1 MSQVVGVFTEEEGL
15 DEHGGDRRLS
25 SHLTDGLSRVESYV
39 EYSSAQRLTKQMKAE
54 LFDPDNKYGDV
65 GRRVEGVGANMVA
78 CIGMPPKYIVKQA
91 NGAVKEYYR
100 GNINEANSVIGIV
113 RTYTKT
119 SELITLDTFL
129 GSIQNELFDLG
140 AELSTPKSNQS
151 NSLSI
156 VEKQVDRIEQEID
169 QLNINLE
176 SLRSFVLPG
185 GTPAS
190 SYLHLARTVIRR
202 AERLMVQLSLT
213 EKDSVSDI
221 ALKYVN
227 RLSDLCF
234 VAARYANQTD
244 QGGQGDTL
252 WRPGETNIN
261 E

>member
-1 MSQVVGVFTEEEGL
+1 MVILNKIYTKT
-15 DEHGGDRRLS
+15 GDKGSTSLG
-25 SHLTDGLSRVESYV
+25 DGSRVSKD
-39 EYSSAQRLTKQMKAE
+39 SL
-54 LFDPDNKYGDV
+54 
-65 GRRVEGVGANMVA
+65 RVETYGT
-78 CIGMPPKYIVKQA
+78 ID
-91 NGAVKEYYR
+91 
-100 GNINEANSVIGIV
+100 EANSIIGMV

-119 SELITLDTFL
+119 SELITLDNFL

-140 AELSTPKSNQS
+140 AELSTPQDGSH

-176 SLRSFVLPG
+176 PLRSFVLPG

-213 EKDSVSDI
+213 ENNSVSEI

-234 VAARYANQTD
+234 VAARYANQTY

-252 WRPGETNIN
+252 WRPGETNNN

>member
-1 MSQVVGVFTEEEGL
+1 MGSTSL
-15 DEHGGDRRLS
+15 GD
-25 SHLTDGLSRVESYV
+25 GSRVSKD
-39 EYSSAQRLTKQMKAE
+39 SL
-54 LFDPDNKYGDV
+54 
-65 GRRVEGVGANMVA
+65 RVETYGT
-78 CIGMPPKYIVKQA
+78 ID
-91 NGAVKEYYR
+91 
-100 GNINEANSVIGIV
+100 EANSIIGIV
-113 RTYTKT
+113 RTHTKT
-119 SELITLDTFL
+119 SELITLDNFL

-140 AELSTPKSNQS
+140 AELSTPQKSDH

-176 SLRSFVLPG
+176 PLRSFVLPG

-213 EKDSVSDI
+213 ENNSVSAI

-234 VAARYANQTD
+234 VAARYANQTG

-252 WRPGETNIN
+252 WRPGETNN
-261 E
+261 DE

>member
-1 MSQVVGVFTEEEGL
+1 M
-15 DEHGGDRRLS
+15 
-25 SHLTDGLSRVESYV
+25 
-39 EYSSAQRLTKQMKAE
+39 
-54 LFDPDNKYGDV
+54 
-65 GRRVEGVGANMVA
+65 
-78 CIGMPPKYIVKQA
+78 
-91 NGAVKEYYR
+91 
-100 GNINEANSVIGIV
+100 

-140 AELSTPKSNQS
+140 AELSTPKSNQP

-213 EKDSVSDI
+213 EIDSVSDI

-252 WRPGETNIN
+252 WRPGETNIS

>member
-1 MSQVVGVFTEEEGL
+1 MVILNKIYTKT
-15 DEHGGDRRLS
+15 GDKGSTSLG
-25 SHLTDGLSRVESYV
+25 DGSRVSKD
-39 EYSSAQRLTKQMKAE
+39 SL
-54 LFDPDNKYGDV
+54 
-65 GRRVEGVGANMVA
+65 RVETYGT
-78 CIGMPPKYIVKQA
+78 ID
-91 NGAVKEYYR
+91 
-100 GNINEANSVIGIV
+100 EANSIIGIV
-113 RTYTKT
+113 RTHTKT
-119 SELITLDTFL
+119 SELITLDNFL

-140 AELSTPKSNQS
+140 AELSTPQKSDH

-176 SLRSFVLPG
+176 PLRSFVLPG

-190 SYLHLARTVIRR
+190 SYLNLARTVIRR

-213 EKDSVSDI
+213 ENNSVSAI

-234 VAARYANQTD
+234 VAARYANQTG

-252 WRPGETNIN
+252 WRPGETNN
-261 E
+261 DE